1 MRKLLAILITAAIV
15 VGPASTAVAQVRPD
29 INCPGLT
36 REQAQAI
43 FDADP
48 TDPNNLDG
56 DGDGLACEANES
68 GAGATTATGFNALR
82 RDVGFD
88 AATGRTFQL
97 AGQPPVP
104 APTVVTISPPHTGDA
119 GLR

>member
-15 VGPASTAVAQVRPD
+15 ATPATGVAQVAPD

-36 REQAQAI
+36 RAQAQAI
-43 FDADP
+43 YDADP

-56 DGDGLACEANES
+56 DGDGLACEANEA
-68 GAGATTATGFNALR
+68 GAGATSATGFNALR
-82 RDVGFD
+82 REVGYD

-104 APTVVTISPPHTGDA
+104 APTVITISPPRTGEA